1 MGFSGTAVIF
11 NPGDLFLQWRPIDV
25 GYAHWAAAA
34 ARSVPA
40 SANSPNVRK
49 TAKKPA

>member
-1 MGFSGTAVIF
+1 MVFRNTT
-11 NPGDLFLQWRPIDV
+11 DYV
-25 GYAHWAAAA
+25 GYAHWTAAA

-40 SANSPNVRK
+40 GANSLNVRK